1 MSVMDH
7 RRRGGWLVGAF
18 GARCWRGLGYLL
30 LGLPVTVVAWA
41 VAVAAVIGGALA
53 SATVVGVVMVPPLL
67 MLVRAI
73 ASGERRRCA
82 LMLAAPAAPPRLRL
96 EGLAR
101 RDRLRVQLS
110 DPGAWRELGWILLAA
125 PVDLACAVLAGAF
138 WAVAVGLVSMP
149 VWFRFL
155 PGSKAR
161 LYDSGGV
168 AHVVV
173 GSVPAALPWALG
185 GLVLLWVAG
194 WLTRGLAAGQARLA
208 VIFLAPSRTSRM
220 QARIIALAA
229 TRASAIEGQQRELH
243 RIEADLHDGAQARL
257 VALSADLGLAS
268 ETFGDDP
275 QMARLLVDQA
285 RDGVVLALGELRDLV
300 RGIGPPVLR
309 DRGLAAALEA
319 VVARSPVPVTLNVA
333 LPRRPAET
341 AETAAYFV
349 ICECLANTAKHS
361 GARHVTVDVR
371 QESDSCLVT
380 VSDDGHGGASPGGA
394 GLKGLAGRVAGLDG
408 RLTVDSP
415 VGGPTTVQAELPCG
429 W

>member
-1 MSVMDH
+1 
-7 RRRGGWLVGAF
+7 L
-18 GARCWRGLGYLL
+18 
-30 LGLPVTVVAWA
+30 
-41 VAVAAVIGGALA
+41 
-53 SATVVGVVMVPPLL
+53 
-67 MLVRAI
+67 
-73 ASGERRRCA
+73 
-82 LMLAAPAAPPRLRL
+82 
-96 EGLAR
+96 
-101 RDRLRVQLS
+101 
-110 DPGAWRELGWILLAA
+110 
-125 PVDLACAVLAGAF
+125 
-138 WAVAVGLVSMP
+138 
-149 VWFRFL
+149 
-155 PGSKAR
+155 K
-161 LYDSGGV
+161 
-168 AHVVV
+168 
-173 GSVPAALPWALG
+173 
-185 GLVLLWVAG
+185 
-194 WLTRGLAAGQARLA
+194 
-208 VIFLAPSRTSRM
+208 
-220 QARIIALAA
+220 
-229 TRASAIEGQQRELH
+229 
-243 RIEADLHDGAQARL
+243 ADLHDGAQARL

-268 ETFGDDP
+268 ETFDDDP

-341 AETAAYFV
+341 TETAAYFV

-371 QESDSCLVT
+371 QESGSCLVT

-394 GLKGLAGRVAGLDG
+394 GLKGLADRVAGLDG